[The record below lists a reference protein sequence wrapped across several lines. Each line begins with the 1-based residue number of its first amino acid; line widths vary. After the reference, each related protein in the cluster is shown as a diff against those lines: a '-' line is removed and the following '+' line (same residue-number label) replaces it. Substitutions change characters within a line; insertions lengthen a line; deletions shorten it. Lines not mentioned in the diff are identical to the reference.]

1 MNVSKM
7 PKKDSVIQM
16 TRIATIALLGFFVSG
31 CYAYVAPSLNQSE
44 RLTGRQVQATLTDSG
59 SVVMAAK
66 VGPAVEQLRGSVV
79 AEDLT
84 SLSVAMDE
92 SVHRDGTGAPW
103 RQEVVQVPRP
113 LIREVDVRGFSA
125 TRTLFAAFLTSAALY
140 AVEKGFLKSGGSN
153 AAGTAQT
160 GTPVSR

>member
-1 MNVSKM
+1 MTVKTMARS
-7 PKKDSVIQM
+7 DSLLAVV
-16 TRIATIALLGFFVSG
+16 RIATAATAAFLASG
-31 CYAYVAPSLNQSE
+31 CYAYVTPSPSQSE

-113 LIREVDVRGFSA
+113 LIREVDIRGFSP
-125 TRTLFAAFLTSAALY
+125 TRTLFAAFLTSAALI
-140 AVEKGFLKSGGSN
+140 AVEKGFLKGGGSN
-153 AAGTAQT
+153 APGTAQT
-160 GTPVSR
+160 GTPGAR

>member
-1 MNVSKM
+1 
-7 PKKDSVIQM
+7 M
-16 TRIATIALLGFFVSG
+16 TVKPRNNSQARIARLSTLAVAGLFASG
-31 CYAYVAPSLNQSE
+31 CYAYIVPGPGQSE

-113 LIREVDVRGFSA
+113 LIREVDVRGFSY
-125 TRTLFAAFLTSAALY
+125 TRTLFAAFLTSAALI
-140 AVEKGFLKSGGSN
+140 AVEKGFLKGGGSN

-160 GTPVSR
+160 GTPGAR

>member
-1 MNVSKM
+1 MIVKGSLR
-7 PKKDSVIQM
+7 V
-16 TRIATIALLGFFVSG
+16 ATMVVAGVLGSG
-31 CYAYVAPSLNQSE
+31 CYAYTTPRLSE
-44 RLTGRQVQATLTDSG
+44 SEHLTGRQVQATLTDSG

-103 RQEVVQVPRP
+103 RQEVVQVPRR
-113 LIREVDVRGFSA
+113 LIREVDIRGFSPS
-125 TRTLFAAFLTSAALY
+125 RTLFAAFLTSAALI
-140 AVEKGFLKSGGSN
+140 AVEKGFLKNGGAN

>member
-1 MNVSKM
+1 MKNTTTNASL
-7 PKKDSVIQM
+7 
-16 TRIATIALLGFFVSG
+16 TNAALIATIGLAAFLATG
-31 CYAYVAPSLNQSE
+31 CYAYITPSQSDVE

-59 SVVMAAK
+59 SVILAAK

-103 RQEVVQVPRP
+103 TQEIVQVPRP
-113 LIREVDVRGFSA
+113 LIRQIDVRGFSP
-125 TRTLFAAFLTSAALY
+125 TRTLFATFLTSAALF
-140 AVEKGFLKSGGSN
+140 AVEKGFLKGGGSN

-160 GTPVSR
+160 GTPVGR

>member
-1 MNVSKM
+1 MIVERM
-7 PKKDSVIQM
+7 PGARVLSGA
-16 TRIATIALLGFFVSG
+16 TRVGALLVAGALASG
-31 CYAYVAPSLNQSE
+31 CYAYNTPHLGESE

-59 SVVMAAK
+59 SVVLAAK
-66 VGPAVEQLRGSVV
+66 VGPAVEQLRGSVI

-113 LIREVDVRGFSA
+113 LIREIDIRGFSPS
-125 TRTLFAAFLTSAALY
+125 RTLFAAFLTSVALV

-153 AAGTAQT
+153 AGGTAQT
-160 GTPVSR
+160 GTPVAR

>member
-1 MNVSKM
+1 
-7 PKKDSVIQM
+7 M
-16 TRIATIALLGFFVSG
+16 TGHRTKYRRALSGVARVGTLAVAGALATG
-31 CYAYVAPSLNQSE
+31 CYAYNAPSPAQSE

-59 SVVMAAK
+59 SVVLAAK

-113 LIREVDVRGFSA
+113 LIREVDIRSFSPS
-125 TRTLFAAFLTSAALY
+125 RTLFAAFLTSAALF
-140 AVEKGFLKSGGSN
+140 ALERGFVKNGGSN